1 MEWLLVIAVALAAL
15 WFAAQQARTI
25 ATCRVQAGKLE
36 VASGRLP
43 ARVLAELRDVAQRNR
58 IEAASLRIVR
68 EDGRPRLLVKGTLS
82 PAAEQQLRNV
92 IGRFKL
98 AELRG

>member
-1 MEWLLVIAVALAAL
+1 MEWLLVIAAALVAL

-25 ATCRVQAGKLE
+25 ATCRVTQGKLE

-43 ARVLAELRDVAQRNR
+43 ARVLGELRDVVQRNR
-58 IEAASLRIVR
+58 VPAATLRIVR
-68 EDGRPRLLVKGTLS
+68 EDGRPRLLVKGALT

>member
-1 MEWLLVIAVALAAL
+1 MEWLAAVALALVAL
-15 WFAAQQARTI
+15 FVAAQRARTV
-25 ATCRVQAGKLE
+25 ATCRVEAGKLS
-36 VASGRLP
+36 VASGKLP
-43 ARVLAELRDVAQRNR
+43 TRVLSELRDVAQRNR
-58 IEAASLRIVR
+58 IHGATLRIVR
-68 EDGRPRLLVKGTLS
+68 EDGRPRLLVKGTIS

>member
-1 MEWLLVIAVALAAL
+1 MEWLVVVALALVAL
-15 WFAAQQARTI
+15 WVAAQRARTV
-25 ATCRVQAGKLE
+25 ATCRVEGGK
-36 VASGRLP
+36 VSVVGGALP
-43 ARVLAELRDVAQRNR
+43 TRVLSELRDVAARNR
-58 IEAASLRIVR
+58 IDGATLRIVR
-68 EDGRPRLLVKGTLS
+68 EDGRPRLLVKGPVA